1 MNINGEN
8 GSLRSGHLNKY
19 SSIWHDYPFNSK
31 EEIFWMSEIQD
42 PTKPTMESPLCVYL
56 FQRRYLLCIMVRITD
71 SENIRILLLRD
82 AYYLS
87 TITLFYY
94 CYLTILYTYYPT
106 YHVHTTVYTIL
117 YGWFKGVQRDFWL
130 YFVSYGNWYSWVVT
144 YLCSCL
150 FVSLVWKSTQ
160 CRKPYCH
167 AGSVLIVSHS
177 GPSSRTSML
186 RLSTLLPLG

>member
-1 MNINGEN
+1 MNISGEN

-56 FQRRYLLCIMVRITD
+56 FQRRCLLCIMVRITD

-82 AYYLS
+82 VYYLS

-94 CYLTILYTYYPT
+94 CYLTILYTPLTT
-106 YHVHTTVYTIL
+106 YIQLYIL
-117 YGWFKGVQRDFWL
+117 YFMDDLRGFKETFDCILFPT
-130 YFVSYGNWYSWVVT
+130 VT
-144 YLCSCL
+144 DTHELSL
-150 FVSLVWKSTQ
+150 TFALVSLSPS
-160 CRKPYCH
+160 CENLPS
-167 AGSVLIVSHS
+167 AGNLTAMLEAFWSYLI
-177 GPSSRTSML
+177 RA
-186 RLSTLLPLG
+186 LPLVPLC